1 MEDAKVDGKFYT
13 MEDGCAPMN
22 APLSMGNI
30 TGNIM
35 TCPFHGEKFDV
46 TSGKKMAEP
55 VLTPSQEKELLLKMW
70 AKIHGSHRSANL
82 RHKDI

>member
-1 MEDAKVDGKFYT
+1 LIAKVDGKFYT

-46 TSGKKMAEP
+46 TSGKKW
-55 VLTPSQEKELLLKMW
+55 Q
-70 AKIHGSHRSANL
+70 NQF
-82 RHKDI
+82 